1 MTELP
6 QAYGIVQNVIL
17 KLHQEH
23 MISIS
28 KKSKVKIVISFYENS
43 PQSERFSNESKLTAD
58 SLYSA
63 LEPDIEYSL
72 CTGVG
77 MSINTHLSEVIIR
90 IATDD
95 IPSLR
100 ASINSY
106 LRHVNT
112 AIDVIKY
119 SS

>member
-1 MTELP
+1 
-6 QAYGIVQNVIL
+6 
-17 KLHQEH
+17 

-28 KKSKVKIVISFYENS
+28 KKFKVKIVISFYENS
-43 PQSERFSNESKLTAD
+43 PQSERLSKESKLTED

-63 LEPDIEYSL
+63 VEPVLEDSL